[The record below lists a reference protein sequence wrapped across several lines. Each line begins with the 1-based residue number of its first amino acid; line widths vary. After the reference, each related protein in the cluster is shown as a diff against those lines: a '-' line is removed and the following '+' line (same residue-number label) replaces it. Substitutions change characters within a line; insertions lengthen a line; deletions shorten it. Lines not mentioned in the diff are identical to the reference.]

1 MTSHISQTARRA
13 VYAVGDT
20 TSTGRRVV
28 DVRRSQ
34 VSPARGGGTTH
45 SGTWYTYYLLVCEE
59 HGETWTAHPEGHCR
73 ACVRRARPRS
83 RREPVVRLPVVA
95 SETHMLKGPGE
106 RRSDCTGYAGCLRGA
121 ALADGE
127 WHCSPTCEH
136 HDPIPAEALRAVAT
150 ASHSE
155 SRIYPPAWST

>member
-1 MTSHISQTARRA
+1 MTSHISTTRRRA

-34 VSPARGGGTTH
+34 VSPARGDGTTR
-45 SGTWYTYYLLVCEE
+45 SRDWYTYYLLACDS
-59 HGETWTAHPEGHCR
+59 HGNRWTTRPDARCR
-73 ACVRRARPRS
+73 ECSYTVRTSRQSARA
-83 RREPVVRLPVVA
+83 VRLQVVA
-95 SETHMLKGPGE
+95 SETHMLEGPGE

-121 ALADGE
+121 ALADGD

-136 HDPIPAEALRAVAT
+136 HEPIPIEALRAVAT
-150 ASHSE
+150 ASRGE
-155 SRIYPPAWST
+155 SRVYPPAWSI